1 MQQRITLIFA
11 ILAALLLPNINA
23 ITQEDKLEVIASY
36 SILADV
42 VYNIAGDHIELTTLI
57 PTGADPHGFQPSPRD
72 LTPLSEADVIFVN
85 GAGFEET
92 LLGVIEGAAEDAPI
106 VEISACVGI
115 IPIGASG
122 HMHDDHDEHGHD
134 DEHADDHD
142 DEHGHGDDDDHAH
155 EDEDEHA
162 HDDDDHA
169 DDHDDEHGHD
179 DDDHADEHDD
189 EHGHD
194 DDDHAD
200 EDEDEHAHDDDDHAD
215 EHDDEHGHDDD
226 DHADDHDDEHG
237 HDDDDHADD
246 HDDEHMH
253 DDMHSHCDEH
263 DAEFASL
270 VAAHHGMESE
280 VVDLGP
286 WSGEWKS
293 NWSFAQAELQAGY
306 DAILAATPE
315 LTQDLLSQFIEAA
328 NYTPFNQI
336 AFDEGSVAF
345 DGVACDYGLA
355 DQSSVPQ
362 SLGEVSLFETV
373 DEACGDTR
381 YLLLGLPYGAVED
394 GTFHFHMR
402 IGASFDEVIDEQSL
416 SFPSI
421 FMDSIDATII
431 NSMYTAFGRAI
442 GLHIATTYGLEIA
455 LSDEEMAA
463 MSGDDSGEEDSHG
476 HEEDGHAHGPVL
488 GRLEDIECGGHGHGH
503 DHEAHAHEEGACD
516 PHVWMDPHNIIYWS
530 LMVRDVLSELDPS
543 HAEEYAAAAEDYIG
557 ELVALE
563 EEFIL
568 PLLEELPVDKR
579 ILITSHDS
587 LGYLAASFD
596 FVIIGTVIPGASTQV
611 EPSASDVSALI
622 DLVKE
627 TGVAAIFGETIVN
640 TAVLETIAAETGA
653 ELAVIYTGTLSVD
666 GPASTYLDYMR
677 YNLRTI
683 VEALGAGG

>member
-57 PTGADPHGFQPSPRD
+57 PTGADPHSFQPSPRD
-72 LTPLSEADVIFVN
+72 LTPLAEADLVFVN
-85 GAGFEET
+85 GAGFEES
-92 LLGVIEGAAEDAPI
+92 LLEVIEGAAEDVPI
-106 VEISACVGI
+106 VEISACVEI
-115 IPIGASG
+115 IPVGASG
-122 HMHDDHDEHGHD
+122 HMHEDDEHADEHGHAHDDDDHADDDEDEHGHD
-134 DEHADDHD
+134 DDDHADDHD
-142 DEHGHGDDDDHAH
+142 DEHAHDDDDHAH
-155 EDEDEHA
+155 DDEDEHA

-169 DDHDDEHGHD
+169 DDHDDEHQ
-179 DDDHADEHDD
+179 
-189 EHGHD
+189 HG
-194 DDDHAD
+194 
-200 EDEDEHAHDDDDHAD
+200 
-215 EHDDEHGHDDD
+215 
-226 DHADDHDDEHG
+226 
-237 HDDDDHADD
+237 
-246 HDDEHMH
+246 
-253 DDMHSHCDEH
+253 DMESHCDEH
-263 DAEFASL
+263 DAEFA
-270 VAAHHGMESE
+270 
-280 VVDLGP
+280 
-286 WSGEWKS
+286 
-293 NWSFAQAELQAGY
+293 
-306 DAILAATPE
+306 
-315 LTQDLLSQFIEAA
+315 
-328 NYTPFNQI
+328 QI
-336 AFDEGSVAF
+336 
-345 DGVACDYGLA
+345 
-355 DQSSVPQ
+355 
-362 SLGEVSLFETV
+362 
-373 DEACGDTR
+373 
-381 YLLLGLPYGAVED
+381 
-394 GTFHFHMR
+394 
-402 IGASFDEVIDEQSL
+402 I
-416 SFPSI
+416 
-421 FMDSIDATII
+421 
-431 NSMYTAFGRAI
+431 
-442 GLHIATTYGLEIA
+442 
-455 LSDEEMAA
+455 
-463 MSGDDSGEEDSHG
+463 GDD
-476 HEEDGHAHGPVL
+476 EDGHAHGPVL

-503 DHEAHAHEEGACD
+503 DHEEHAHEEGACD

-530 LMVRDVLSELDPS
+530 LMARDVLSELDPS

-563 EEFIL
+563 AEFIL

-611 EPSASDVSALI
+611 EPSASEVSALI